1 MTQVLLRIASVV
13 VVVVVFA
20 GCTPAGEQ
28 PGPMTA
34 ETTSTE
40 ADVEALHSV
49 REAHDGAVNAGDLEA
64 YLAVSAE
71 DVVLLPPNEPP
82 VVGKEAFRAWAQGLF
97 GQFTFE
103 ETMSS
108 DEVVVAGDWG
118 FDSGTYTIRP
128 TPKVAG
134 EAAEGTS
141 IERPEIGRELDYAQ
155 TGKYLWILKRQPDGS
170 WKIARGMWSSN
181 HPPPGT

>member
-20 GCTPAGEQ
+20 GCKPAGEQ

-64 YLAVSAE
+64 YLANCAE
-71 DVVLLPPNEPP
+71 DVVLMPPSEPP
-82 VVGKEAFRAWAQGLF
+82 VVGKEALRAWAQGLF
-97 GQFTFE
+97 GQFSFE
-103 ETMSS
+103 QTTSS
-108 DEVVVAGDWG
+108 DEVVVTGDWG
-118 FDSGTYTIRP
+118 FDRGTYTITP
-128 TPKVAG
+128 TPKAVG

-141 IERPEIGRELDYAQ
+141 IEQPEIGRELDYAQ
-155 TGKYLWILKRQPDGS
+155 TGKYLWILRRQPDGS

>member
-1 MTQVLLRIASVV
+1 MTQVLLRIASAVV
-13 VVVVVFA
+13 VMVVFA

-64 YLAVSAE
+64 YLAVLGE
-71 DVVLLPPNEPP
+71 DAVLMPPNEPP
-82 VVGKEAFRAWAQGLF
+82 VVGKEATRAWAQVLF
-97 GQFTFE
+97 GQFSFE

-108 DEVVVAGDWG
+108 EEVVVTGDWG
-118 FDSGTYTIRP
+118 FDRGTYTITP

-134 EAAEGTS
+134 EAEEGTS
-141 IERPEIGRELDYAQ
+141 IEQPEIGKELDHAQ
-155 TGKYLWILKRQPDGS
+155 TGKYLSILKRQPDRS
-170 WKIARGMWSSN
+170 WKIARDMWSSN
-181 HPPPGT
+181 HPPPGR

>member
-13 VVVVVFA
+13 VVMVVFA

-40 ADVEALHSV
+40 ADVDALNRV
-49 REAHDGAVNAGDLEA
+49 RETHDGAVNAGDLEA
-64 YLAVSAE
+64 YLAVFAE
-71 DVVLLPPNEPP
+71 DAVSMPPNEPP
-82 VVGKEAFRAWAQGLF
+82 VVGKEAFRVWAQGLF
-97 GQFTFE
+97 GQFSFE

-108 DEVVVAGDWG
+108 EEVVVTGDWG
-118 FDSGTYTIRP
+118 FDRGTYTIRP
-128 TPKVAG
+128 TPKVAR
-134 EAAEGTS
+134 EPVEGTS
-141 IERPEIGRELDYAQ
+141 IEQPEIGRELDYAQ

-170 WKIARGMWSSN
+170 CKIARDMWSSN
-181 HPPPGT
+181 HPPPGR